1 MASVP
6 FFTALAQRAKDI
18 NSLLCVGL
26 DPHSAQLPEGEK
38 NAAGALKFCLRLIEA
53 TSAVAV
59 AYKPNAAFFEC
70 FGAEGADALK
80 AVVAAVPA
88 GIPVLLDCK
97 RGDIST
103 TAAAYADAAFDVYGA
118 HGVTLSP
125 YMGRDSLEPFLTKDA
140 SKGAFVLCKT
150 SNGGSADFQAL
161 PLAGGCNGNGGGGE
175 EELLYENVARRC
187 EEWGAGRD
195 NLGLVVGATDA
206 EGLRRAR
213 AAAPG
218 LWILAPGLG
227 AQGGDL
233 EAAVEAAVWAEGAA
247 AGGGIVFPVSR
258 GISKAADPA
267 AAAVDF
273 RDRINAVRER
283 KLAGAAAAAAA
294 AAAAEAAAAE
304 APGGGGG
311 GGKASEANALA
322 FIEMS
327 LGKDVL
333 RFGEFTLKSGRV
345 SPYFFNAGHF
355 DSGLSLLQLGRFYA
369 RRLVEWGLEFD
380 VIFGPAYKGITLA
393 AAIAIALADV
403 HGRDVPY
410 AYNRKEA
417 KDHGEKGNLVGASM
431 AGKRVL
437 VVDDVITA
445 GTAIRE
451 SMVILTAAEADV
463 VGVMVALDR
472 QEKGKEGEQSAIQS
486 VEAEFGIPCTSI
498 ATLVQL
504 QAFVARRGAAGDDE
518 LLAKMAKYR
527 ADYGVC

>member
-1 MASVP
+1 MSVP

-161 PLAGGCNGNGGGGE
+161 ALAGDGGE
-175 EELLYENVARRC
+175 LVYENVARRC
-187 EEWGAGRD
+187 EEWGAGRG

-233 EAAVEAAVWAEGAA
+233 EAAVEAAVWADGAA

-267 AAAVDF
+267 AAAADF

-283 KLAGAAAAAAA
+283 KLAGAAVAAAAA
-294 AAAAEAAAAE
+294 PV
-304 APGGGGG
+304 APEGGSGGQ
-311 GGKASEANALA
+311 ASEASEVNALA

-417 KDHGEKGNLVGASM
+417 KDHGEKGNLVGAPM

-472 QEKGKEGEQSAIQS
+472 QEKGREGEQSAIQS

-504 QAFVARRGAAGDDE
+504 QAFVAKRGAAGDDE

>member
-1 MASVP
+1 MSVP
-6 FFTALAQRAKDI
+6 FFTSLAQRAKEI

-38 NAAGALKFCLRLIEA
+38 NAAGALKFCLRLIELTA
-53 TSAVAV
+53 EYAV

-70 FGAEGADALK
+70 FGAEGAEALK

-88 GIPVLLDCK
+88 GTPVLLDCK

-125 YMGRDSLEPFLTKDA
+125 YMGQDSLEPFLGKDA

-150 SNGGSADFQAL
+150 SNGGSADFQAKA
-161 PLAGGCNGNGGGGE
+161 LAGG
-175 EELLYENVARRC
+175 ELLYENVARRC
-187 EEWGAGRD
+187 EEWGMGRD

-233 EAAVEAAVWAEGAA
+233 ETAVEAAVWTTGAA
-247 AGGGIVFPVSR
+247 AGGGILFPVSR

-267 AAAVDF
+267 AAAKDF

-283 KLAGAAAAAAA
+283 KLAGPAAAAAPAA
-294 AAAAEAAAAE
+294 PPAEE
-304 APGGGGG
+304 DP
-311 GGKASEANALA
+311 NALA

-327 LGKDVL
+327 LNKDVL
-333 RFGEFTLKSGRV
+333 RFGEFTLKSGRI

-369 RRLVEWGLEFD
+369 KRLVDWGVEFD

-393 AAIAIALADV
+393 ACIAIALADV

-410 AYNRKEA
+410 AYNRKEK
-417 KDHGEKGNLVGASM
+417 KDHGEGGSLVGADM
-431 AGKRVL
+431 AGRRVL

-451 SMVILTAAEADV
+451 SMVMLTAAKANV

-472 QEKGKEGEQSAIQS
+472 QEKGREGQQSAIQS
-486 VEAEFGIPCTSI
+486 VEAEFGFPCTSI

-504 QAFVARRGAAGDDE
+504 QTFVAKRGAAGDDE